1 MYCIKMSNNNTHCTL
16 IAFLFTTEIMPENDF
31 LCSICKTYILSVL
44 LLVYLASCYYQFC
57 TQHNIISMCTCL
69 FCQETKFHPL
79 TALIPPSTP
88 TSTRSKPTAIQL
100 KGLTINPNP
109 DQFTGL
115 SCFCCDSKKEKHF
128 AEKISVGQYCE
139 LHFCKKGE
147 FSEKKTKFIIVDTI
161 DRLIKQVKDIN
172 NAHPTRSTDSDTK
185 DDTHSTTILKI
196 KPVLDTR
203 LILELSVILN
213 TTIFSIIELL
223 TILCFIFARVST

>member
-16 IAFLFTTEIMPENDF
+16 ITFLSTTEIIPENDF

-44 LLVYLASCYYQFC
+44 LLIYLASCYYQFC
-57 TQHNIISMCTCL
+57 TQHNITPMCTYL
-69 FCQETKFHPL
+69 SCQETKFHPL
-79 TALIPPSTP
+79 TALISPPTS

-115 SCFCCDSKKEKHF
+115 SYFCCNSKKEKHF
-128 AEKISVGQYCE
+128 AEKISIGQYCE

-147 FSEKKTKFIIVDTI
+147 FSEEKTKFTIVDTI
-161 DRLIKQVKDIN
+161 DRLIKQVKDPN
-172 NAHPTRSTDSDTK
+172 DAHPTRSTDSDTK
-185 DDTHSTTILKI
+185 NDTHSTTMLKT

-203 LILELSVILN
+203 LILELSVVPN

-223 TILCFIFARVST
+223 TMLCFTFVRVST